1 MGKQKAISGNQITS
15 PTKNKTSKLIFLLI
29 IIIYTFILYGNTLNN
44 KYSLDD
50 YIIKGE
56 NSLLVKKGIGAIGE
70 IFTSTYTTKSSVLAG
85 EGPEKSYGYR
95 PLVRTVFAI
104 EYSLFGLNPRIS
116 HLINVLIYLLMVLVL
131 YQVLRRIFRDYSI
144 WFPFVITLLFIAH
157 PVHTEVVASLKN
169 RDELLSML
177 FSLLTLQLLLKY
189 YDKNKIVFLLIGLLT
204 YILAFLSKPTAL
216 AFLLVFPLTMYFF
229 TDMKPK
235 KIWIMLAFLVLM
247 AVIGGIMPFWFL
259 ERARSFSMVENP
271 LYFVDSIWYIIGTGM
286 YSLGYYFRLL
296 LVPYPLLYYYG
307 YDMIPIVNLAN
318 IWVILSI
325 VFHLGIF
332 LIALLK
338 FKEKHVISFAIL
350 FYLVTIAMF
359 SNIVMPVPGIIGER
373 FLLIPSLGFVIV
385 LAWLIFRLFKAKP
398 QTNDNSG
405 ARIFFVMVLTALVL
419 IPYSYKTINRN
430 KGWYSDISLYRAD
443 MKFLDNSVKAHDL
456 LGTTSMR
463 RIELELSKQ
472 VNVAKFLMPD
482 IKKALN
488 HFQRAVEIW
497 PGHASS
503 WKNMAMIYNHP
514 RIAEHLIAKGDTTM
528 AVLYKRKAVS
538 SFRKALEIEAE
549 DAKTLFNLGL
559 TYEYM
564 GTFDSAAY
572 FYQQCIDFS
581 PDIINPRSRLA
592 DLNFMRG
599 DEKEAIRLNME
610 IIRLDPQEALPYVSF
625 GNYFM
630 MKGDTLKAV
639 ESYEEAARRN
649 TRPEV
654 FSFLG
659 QYFLEKGDMEKA
671 KIYRDKY
678 LEAVQPRQ

>member
-1 MGKQKAISGNQITS
+1 MVNKLKDSGQTGQ
-15 PTKNKTSKLIFLLI
+15 NKTTRLIFLLV

-50 YIIKGE
+50 YIIKGK
-56 NSLLVKKGIGAIGE
+56 NSLLVKSGIDAISD
-70 IFTSTYTTKSSVLAG
+70 IFTSTYTSESRAFAG
-85 EGPEKSYGYR
+85 EGSEKTFGYR

-104 EYSLFGLNPRIS
+104 EYSIFGVNPRIS
-116 HLINVLIYLLMVLVL
+116 HLINVLIYLLMALVL

-144 WFPFVITLLFIAH
+144 WFPFVVILLFLAH
-157 PVHTEVVASLKN
+157 PIHTEVVASLKN

-177 FSLLTLQLLLKY
+177 FSLLTLQMLLKY
-189 YDKNKIVFLLIGLLT
+189 ADKNKVIFLLIGLLS
-204 YILAFLSKPTAL
+204 YIFAFLAKPTAL
-216 AFLLVFPLTMYFF
+216 TFWFVFPLTLYFF
-229 TDMKPK
+229 TNMKWK
-235 KIWIMLAFLVLM
+235 KIGIIFSLLTIMI
-247 AVIGGIMPFWFL
+247 VIGWVIPFYFL
-259 ERARSFSMVENP
+259 EHVRGYSMIENP
-271 LYFVDSIWYIIGTGM
+271 LYFEDSIWYIFGTGM

-296 LVPYPLLYYYG
+296 LVPHPLLYYYG
-307 YDMIPIVNLAN
+307 YDIIPIVNLAN

-325 VFHLGIF
+325 IFYLGIL
-332 LIALLK
+332 LIAIRK

-359 SNIVMPVPGIIGER
+359 SNIVIPVPGIIGER

-398 QTNDNSG
+398 QANDNSG
-405 ARIFFVMVLTALVL
+405 ARIFFVMILTALVL
-419 IPYSYKTINRN
+419 IPYTYKTINRN
-430 KGWYSDISLYRAD
+430 QCWYSDLSLYRAD
-443 MKFLDNSVKAHDL
+443 MKFLENSVKAHDL

-463 RIELELSKQ
+463 RVEIELSKR

-482 IKKALN
+482 IERALN
-488 HFQRAVEIW
+488 HFRRAVEIW

-514 RIAEHLIAKGDTTM
+514 RIAEHLIAKGDTSM
-528 AVLYKRKAVS
+528 AVLYKRKAIS
-538 SFRKALEIEAE
+538 SFRKALEIEPE
-549 DAKTLFNLGL
+549 DAKALFNLGL
-559 TYEYM
+559 TYENIGMY
-564 GTFDSAAY
+564 DSATY
-572 FYQQCIDFS
+572 FYQQSIDFY
-581 PDIINPRSRLA
+581 PDIINSRSRLA

-599 DEKEAIRLNME
+599 NEREAMRLNME
-610 IIRLDPQEALPYVSF
+610 IIRLDPMEALPYISF

-639 ESYEEAARRN
+639 ESYEEAAIRN

-671 KIYRDKY
+671 KIYKDKY
-678 LEAVQPRQ
+678 LEAIQPQQ